1 MLNGVA
7 GNETASGR
15 VTGGGALETHL
26 YYAVETTDLL

>member
-15 VTGGGALETHL
+15 VTGGALETHL
-26 YYAVETTDLL
+26 YYAVETTDLP